1 MKALLLSEYK
11 HLALTD
17 MPEPE
22 IGPEEVLIRVK
33 ACGICGSDVH
43 GYDGSTGR
51 RIPPIVMGH
60 EAAGTIAEVGRNV
73 KDLVEGDRVTFD
85 STVFCGHCFFCRR
98 GQANLC
104 DHREVLGVSCD
115 DYRRA
120 GAFAEY
126 VAVPRR
132 ICYRLPPELPF
143 SHAAM
148 IEAIGVAVHAVSL
161 TPIQIND
168 TAVVMGAGMI
178 GLLTLQAAKLAGC
191 GRVISVDVDDTRLEA
206 ARKLGATHT
215 VNAKAL
221 DTPEHVKA
229 LTEGRGADVAIECVG
244 ATATIQNS
252 IASVRKGGTVT
263 LVGNITPN
271 IELPLQSVVARQ
283 IRVQGSCASSGE
295 YPACIDLLS
304 RGAIR
309 VEPMISAT
317 APLDKGP
324 EWFERLYRGEPNL
337 MKVVLEP

>member
-1 MKALLLSEYK
+1 
-11 HLALTD
+11 
-17 MPEPE
+17 
-22 IGPEEVLIRVK
+22 
-33 ACGICGSDVH
+33 
-43 GYDGSTGR
+43 
-51 RIPPIVMGH
+51 
-60 EAAGTIAEVGRNV
+60 
-73 KDLVEGDRVTFD
+73 
-85 STVFCGHCFFCRR
+85 
-98 GQANLC
+98 
-104 DHREVLGVSCD
+104 
-115 DYRRA
+115 
-120 GAFAEY
+120 
-126 VAVPRR
+126 
-132 ICYRLPPELPF
+132 
-143 SHAAM
+143 
-148 IEAIGVAVHAVSL
+148 
-161 TPIQIND
+161 
-168 TAVVMGAGMI
+168 
-178 GLLTLQAAKLAGC
+178 
-191 GRVISVDVDDTRLEA
+191 VDVDDTRLEA

-221 DTPEHVKA
+221 ETREHVKA